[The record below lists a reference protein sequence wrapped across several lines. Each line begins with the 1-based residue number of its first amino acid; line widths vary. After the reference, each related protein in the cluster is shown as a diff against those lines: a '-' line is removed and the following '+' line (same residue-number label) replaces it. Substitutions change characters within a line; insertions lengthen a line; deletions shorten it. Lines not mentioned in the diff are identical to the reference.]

1 MKIKKVQNTRIRL
14 TGFVLLILFSAVLLM
29 GLATSC
35 SKPFFISGVNIGYYI
50 WQDNQ
55 GRIHLFWSADRRDN
69 SFTGIIKTDGN
80 FNIVEKSGFEK
91 EDKINESGK
100 EIDFNASLSPDDYAD
115 EIIIS
120 ASNYSFIEFDLK
132 MDGKY
137 DLSRINIGK
146 YLNNPET
153 EIFRIS
159 PDYFKNLKQI
169 PWYKNHPFTE
179 FFHKLFA
186 NRYLTFIYIFV
197 CGTIIVELLRIT
209 KFASK
214 KKKGLLIGIS
224 YIVLLFIDVVF
235 FIMLWYTNGR

>member
-35 SKPFFISGVNIGYYI
+35 NKPLVIPGVSIGYYI
-50 WQDNQ
+50 WQDSQ
-55 GRIHLFWSADRRDN
+55 GRIYLLWSIDRKEN
-69 SFTGIIKTDGN
+69 SFAGTIKTDGS
-80 FNIVEKSGFEK
+80 FDIVEKSGVEK
-91 EDKINESGK
+91 EDKINESDK
-100 EIDFNASLSPDDYAD
+100 EIDFNANLSPDDYAD

-146 YLNNPET
+146 YLNNPEN
-153 EIFRIS
+153 EIFRIG
-159 PDYFKNLKQI
+159 PDYFKNLKQV
-169 PWYKNHPFTE
+169 PWYKNHPFAE
-179 FFHKLFA
+179 FFRKLFA
-186 NRYLTFIYIFV
+186 NKYFTFIYIFV
-197 CGTIIVELLRIT
+197 LGTIIVELLRIT

-214 KKKGLLIGIS
+214 KKKGLFIGMS
-224 YIVLLFIDVVF
+224 YIILLLIEAVF
-235 FIMLWYTNGR
+235 FIMLWYTNGH